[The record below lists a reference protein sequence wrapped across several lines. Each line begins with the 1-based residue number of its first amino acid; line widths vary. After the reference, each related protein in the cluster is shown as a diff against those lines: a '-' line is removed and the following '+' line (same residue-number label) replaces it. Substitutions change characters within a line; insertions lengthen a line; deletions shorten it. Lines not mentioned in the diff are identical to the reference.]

1 MLGIADLHTP
11 EAVAAA
17 ESAMAGYQPV
27 IPLAVSSI
35 DSESDDSSDEDND
48 CDEHDASDKHD
59 GKTSSMKLRRSE
71 SAKDKSSIYGKEKST
86 QRPKI
91 VDMDV
96 CQ

>member
-1 MLGIADLHTP
+1 MLGIADLHTH

-27 IPLAVSSI
+27 IPLAVGSI
-35 DSESDDSSDEDND
+35 DLESDDSSDKDND

-59 GKTSSMKLRRSE
+59 GKTSSMKLRRSG
-71 SAKDKSSIYGKEKST
+71 SAKDKSSIYGKEKPT